1 MALRN
6 DRSNKDCN
14 LEISLNRIEHIFQDH
29 ERQTIIK
36 DLELLIKQ
44 DDWRPQLIFCISIL
58 KLHREDLPNLKKEL
72 CHKLNEQ
79 RSWVIPQLAA
89 TVSIL
94 DSNFKSMAIDILKK
108 QKRIDHVDRLSSDH
122 VFIELSRGN
131 TPFEDKGKI
140 AIRWKERVL
149 QPLQDEKI

>member
-72 CHKLNEQ
+72 WNKLNDIQ
-79 RSWVIPQLAA
+79 SSIIPCLC
-89 TVSIL
+89 
-94 DSNFKSMAIDILKK
+94 
-108 QKRIDHVDRLSSDH
+108 
-122 VFIELSRGN
+122 
-131 TPFEDKGKI
+131 
-140 AIRWKERVL
+140 
-149 QPLQDEKI
+149 